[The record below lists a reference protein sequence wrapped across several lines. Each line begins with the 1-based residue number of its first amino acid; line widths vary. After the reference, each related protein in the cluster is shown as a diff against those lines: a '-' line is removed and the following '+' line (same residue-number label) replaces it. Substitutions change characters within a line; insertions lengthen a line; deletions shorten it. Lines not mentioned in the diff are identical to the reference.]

1 MNPEP
6 GNYTKGENRKVN
18 FAIIGIGSNIDAE
31 KNISGMLKI
40 LGSGVNIVKVS
51 KLVKT
56 KPIGIKDQ
64 PDYTNGAVKIKTVL
78 GFDELRMLLK
88 NIEDRLGRD
97 RKAQKYGPRT
107 IDLDIVVWNGQI
119 VNQEYY
125 SRGFLR
131 DSVKEVS

>member
-1 MNPEP
+1 M
-6 GNYTKGENRKVN
+6 
-18 FAIIGIGSNIDAE
+18 IGIGSNIDAE
-31 KNISGMLKI
+31 KNISGILKI

-97 RKAQKYGPRT
+97 RKAPKYGPRT